1 MKKINILITC
11 FLTVTF
17 SGLAQDYYCLIDTVK
32 TYTENPPG
40 PIRYSNDY
48 NVRHFYSNQ
57 KIKQNVRFIKDIT
70 SNEYKVFSAQSY
82 VYNDNK
88 NILFIEETR
97 PAYEGYYSI
106 AVHFYID
113 NVLLL
118 IEKRIYPEEAVEF
131 DPHTLQRFSY
141 QNNQLVNDT
150 LYESNNL
157 EEAWRYVKTFSYK
170 YTQNRLT
177 EKIEERWDSTSNEWV
192 NHIKENF
199 SYQGDLIAE
208 VITSWIISGN
218 WNEGTKSIYY
228 YNQRDQIDSI
238 THFENRGTMG
248 WQQNGVTI
256 YRYDEK
262 NILVDK
268 ATFSDWSP
276 EGYRWLRGEEYVCF
290 ATAEVF
296 SVPNL
301 KSEVSIQVYP
311 NPITSGQLLKIETTI
326 SEPFVIFNQL
336 GQEIQ
341 RGELQKGLNTIEM
354 NQTPPGIYFF
364 KTSNFSH
371 KMIVV
376 GP

>member
-1 MKKINILITC
+1 
-11 FLTVTF
+11 
-17 SGLAQDYYCLIDTVK
+17 
-32 TYTENPPG
+32 
-40 PIRYSNDY
+40 
-48 NVRHFYSNQ
+48 
-57 KIKQNVRFIKDIT
+57 
-70 SNEYKVFSAQSY
+70 
-82 VYNDNK
+82 
-88 NILFIEETR
+88 
-97 PAYEGYYSI
+97 
-106 AVHFYID
+106 
-113 NVLLL
+113 
-118 IEKRIYPEEAVEF
+118 
-131 DPHTLQRFSY
+131 
-141 QNNQLVNDT
+141 
-150 LYESNNL
+150 
-157 EEAWRYVKTFSYK
+157 
-170 YTQNRLT
+170 
-177 EKIEERWDSTSNEWV
+177 
-192 NHIKENF
+192 
-199 SYQGDLIAE
+199 LIAE